1 MTQPNSI
8 EIITPVMARWVILRR
23 GRRTLDYC
31 PLRVTGGHQAMSA
44 PCPFTPEN
52 GHCSAPL
59 ACPLRATTGL
69 MHRSKKYVTL
79 LPRRRARAASAV
91 HRVSG
96 LGPFRSAHN
105 HSVLSDPGTERPL
118 KALESWGLRK
128 AAERM
133 GMNVGGH
140 GDRLVVILATAAA
153 AALIVVGVLYM
164 LTSER
169 VKPVPKPSAETSQKN
184 GQAPAPGGKLQ

>member
-1 MTQPNSI
+1 MTQPNLI

-118 KALESWGLRK
+118 KALESRRK